1 MDKSFPR
8 PTGSSVKNDNR
19 NSSGLALTGWGS
31 LAVHG
36 GHKQDPMYAHQ
47 VPIYASSTY
56 VFDDAEQGMRRFSG
70 QEEGYIYSRWG
81 NPTITEAEEKI
92 VALETFGLGI
102 EAKGILHSSGM
113 AAISTLMLATLKPG
127 DKILTHFSLYGGTN
141 ELVNKIL
148 PGFNITAII
157 EDLRDLNI
165 AEGLLRA
172 DPAIKM
178 LYLETPANP
187 TIQCVDVE
195 ELSKLAKR
203 YNCIVACDNTFATP
217 YLQQPFKYDVDFI
230 VHSTTK
236 FLNGH
241 GTAIGG
247 ILLGKDVEL
256 MKTKITKIHRTLG
269 GNSNA
274 FDAFLLIQGIKTLE
288 IRMERHCHNALE
300 VANYLETHAAVEK
313 VNYAGLITHPD
324 FYTALKQMKH
334 PGPMLS
340 FELKGGFQAGI
351 DFMNKLKMCVRTV
364 SLGTCDTLLSHPAS
378 MTHYSVPKEEKEKYG
393 ITNGLIRMN
402 VGIEN
407 LQDIISDLNQAL
419 TA

>member
-1 MDKSFPR
+1 MDKSFP
-8 PTGSSVKNDNR
+8 
-19 NSSGLALTGWGS
+19 ALTGWGS

-56 VFDDAEQGMRRFSG
+56 VFDNAEQGMRRFSG

-217 YLQQPFKYDVDFI
+217 YLQQPFKYDVDFV

-269 GNSNA
+269 GNSNG